1 MNEQEMERFV
11 AHQTGLELERATRIL
26 KLGEPW
32 PFVKAFGQFFMR
44 SSHDARE
51 SDVPLG
57 TALHANALLVK
68 MGVDSLGADAIDRHL
83 ARTAELSGEQDQTV
97 AAVQSALYE
106 YFLLKVRNIEHV
118 LRREIASQR
127 KEQKGSF

>member
-11 AHQTGLELERATRIL
+11 AHQTGLELERTMKIL

-32 PFVKAFGQFFMR
+32 PFVKAFGQFFIR
-44 SSHDARE
+44 SSHDANE
-51 SDVPLG
+51 SNVPLG

-68 MGVDSLGADAIDRHL
+68 MGVASLDADAIDRHL
-83 ARTAELSGEQDQTV
+83 ARTADLSGEKDQTV
-97 AAVQSALYE
+97 AAVQSALHE
-106 YFLLKVRNIEHV
+106 YFMLKMRDIEHV

-127 KEQKGSF
+127 KEQEGSF